1 MASSQIFFSPLCFAL
16 LFFFFSLPL
25 IVTSIGINYGQVA
38 NNLPPPKN
46 VIPLLKSV
54 GATRVKLYDADPQAL
69 RAFSGSG
76 FDLTVALGNEFLAQ
90 MKDSDKARDWVKQ
103 NVQAY
108 LPGTKIV
115 AIVVGNEVLTSN
127 QSALTA
133 VLFPAMQSIHAA
145 LVDCGLNKQIF
156 VTTAH
161 SLAILDVSYP
171 PSATSFRRDLLGS
184 LTPILDFH
192 VKTGS
197 PILINAYP
205 FFAYEENPKHV
216 SLDFVLFQPNQ
227 GFTDPGS
234 NFHYDN
240 MLFAQVDAVYHAL
253 DAVGISY
260 KDVPIVVSETGWPS
274 NGDPQEVGA
283 SCDNARKYNGN
294 LIKMMMSKKMRT
306 PIRPECDLSIFVFA
320 LFNENMKPGPT
331 SERNYGL
338 FNPDGTPVY
347 SLGIKTSSGSGTSTS
362 TSTSGTKN
370 STAGGG
376 SSSGGYTG
384 GSSAGGG
391 GGVYT
396 PGIAENPSPDYMSI
410 SSAGGKGRFVE
421 CVFFFLMLC
430 IIKHRL

>member
-1 MASSQIFFSPLCFAL
+1 MAQTLSSLLCFAL
-16 LFFFFSLPL
+16 LSLPL
-25 IVTSIGINYGQVA
+25 IVSSIGINYGQVA

-54 GATRVKLYDADPQAL
+54 GATKVKLYDADPQAL

-76 FDLTVALGNEFLAQ
+76 FDLTVALGNEYLAQ
-90 MKDSDKARDWVKQ
+90 MKETDKARDWVKQ

-133 VLFPAMQSIHAA
+133 ALFPAMQSIHAA

-171 PSATSFRRDLLGS
+171 PSATSFRRDLLGP

-260 KDVPIVVSETGWPS
+260 KKVPIVVSETGWPS

-283 SCDNARKYNGN
+283 TCDNARKYNGN
-294 LIKMMMSKKMRT
+294 LVKMMMSKKMRT
-306 PIRPECDLSIFVFA
+306 PIRPDCDLTIFVFA

-347 SLGIKTSSGSGTSTS
+347 SLGIKTSSSSSGS
-362 TSTSGTKN
+362 
-370 STAGGG
+370 GGG
-376 SSSGGYTG
+376 SSKNSTGGGGNTG
-384 GSSAGGG
+384 GSSGGG
-391 GGVYT
+391 GGGIYT
-396 PGIAENPSPDYMSI
+396 PGITENPSPDYMSI
-410 SSAGGKGRFVE
+410 SSARVKFSTLHFISCFTLPILILLDIYFAISGS
-421 CVFFFLMLC
+421 L
-430 IIKHRL
+430 

>member
-1 MASSQIFFSPLCFAL
+1 
-16 LFFFFSLPL
+16 
-25 IVTSIGINYGQVA
+25 
-38 NNLPPPKN
+38 
-46 VIPLLKSV
+46 
-54 GATRVKLYDADPQAL
+54 
-69 RAFSGSG
+69 
-76 FDLTVALGNEFLAQ
+76 

-133 VLFPAMQSIHAA
+133 ALFPAMQSIHAA

-396 PGIAENPSPDYMSI
+396 PGITENPSPDYMSI
-410 SSAGGKGRFVE
+410 SSAGGKGRFVV

>member
-1 MASSQIFFSPLCFAL
+1 MASSQILFSPLCVAL
-16 LFFFFSLPL
+16 LFFSFPL
-25 IVTSIGINYGQVA
+25 IVSSIGINYGQVA

-54 GATRVKLYDADPQAL
+54 GATKVKLYDADPQAL

-76 FDLTVALGNEFLAQ
+76 FELTVALGNEYLAQ
-90 MKDSDKARDWVKQ
+90 VKDSDKARDWVKQ

-133 VLFPAMQSIHAA
+133 ALFPAMQSIHAA

-260 KDVPIVVSETGWPS
+260 KKVPIVVSETGWPS

-283 SCDNARKYNGN
+283 TCDNARKYNGN

-306 PIRPECDLSIFVFA
+306 PIRPDCDLTIFVFA
-320 LFNENMKPGPT
+320 LFNENLKPGPT

-347 SLGIKTSSGSGTSTS
+347 SLGIKTSSSSS
-362 TSTSGTKN
+362 
-370 STAGGG
+370 GG
-376 SSSGGYTG
+376 SSSGSKNSTGGGGSSGGSTG
-384 GSSAGGG
+384 GSSGGG
-391 GGVYT
+391 GGIYT
-396 PGIAENPSPDYMSI
+396 PGITENPSPDYMSI
-410 SSAGGKGRFVE
+410 SSAGVKGRFVE
-421 CVFFFLMLC
+421 CVFFFFLLC
-430 IIKHRL
+430 IIKLRL

>member
-1 MASSQIFFSPLCFAL
+1 MALSSSLLCLAL
-16 LFFFFSLPL
+16 FSLPL
-25 IVTSIGINYGQVA
+25 LVSSIGINYGQVA

-54 GATRVKLYDADPQAL
+54 GATKVKLYDANPQAL

-76 FDLTVALGNEFLAQ
+76 FDLTVSLGNEFLAQ
-90 MKDSDKARDWVKQ
+90 MKDSDQARDWVKQ

-115 AIVVGNEVLTSN
+115 GIVVGNEVLTSN
-127 QSALTA
+127 QSALSA
-133 VLFPAMQSIHAA
+133 ALFPAMQNIHGA

-205 FFAYEENPKHV
+205 FFAYEVNPKLV

-260 KDVPIVVSETGWPS
+260 KKVPIVVSETGWPS

-283 SCDNARKYNGN
+283 TCDNARKYNGN

-306 PIRPECDLSIFVFA
+306 PIRPDCDLTIFVFA

-338 FNPDGTPVY
+338 FHPDGTPVY
-347 SLGIKTSSGSGTSTS
+347 SLGIKTSSSSS
-362 TSTSGTKN
+362 SS
-370 STAGGG
+370 SGGG
-376 SSSGGYTG
+376 SSSSKNSTTSGG
-384 GSSAGGG
+384 GSSSSGSSGGG
-391 GGVYT
+391 GLYT
-396 PGIAENPSPDYMSI
+396 PENQSPDYMAF
-410 SSAGGKGRFVE
+410 SSARVKFSTWHFIS
-421 CVFFFLMLC
+421 CFTLPILLLPFS
-430 IIKHRL
+430 

>member
-1 MASSQIFFSPLCFAL
+1 MVKVKMKKKKKKSNWVAFKIGLLLQRTCEICGATAKNVAGEQSNQESNASAHSQTTAGQTQTEIRGIEILTLWPHPCLLYHLPTTTHYSVSLSLSLSTPSLLPMAPSQISFSLVCVAL
-16 LFFFFSLPL
+16 LFFSFLL
-25 IVTSIGINYGQVA
+25 TVTSIGINYGQVA

-54 GATRVKLYDADPQAL
+54 GATKVKLYDADPQAL

-76 FDLTVALGNEFLAQ
+76 FDLTISLGNEYLAQ

-127 QSALTA
+127 QSDLSAA
-133 VLFPAMQSIHAA
+133 LFPAMQSIHGA

-171 PSATSFRRDLLGS
+171 PSATSFRHDLLGT

-205 FFAYEENPKHV
+205 FFAYEGNPKHI

-260 KDVPIVVSETGWPS
+260 KKVPIVVSETGWPS

-283 SCDNARKYNGN
+283 NCDNARKYNGN

-306 PIRPECDLSIFVFA
+306 PIRPDCDLTIFVFA
-320 LFNENMKPGPT
+320 LFNENMKPGK
-331 SERNYGL
+331 RQ
-338 FNPDGTPVY
+338 
-347 SLGIKTSSGSGTSTS
+347 I
-362 TSTSGTKN
+362 
-370 STAGGG
+370 
-376 SSSGGYTG
+376 
-384 GSSAGGG
+384 
-391 GGVYT
+391 
-396 PGIAENPSPDYMSI
+396 
-410 SSAGGKGRFVE
+410 R
-421 CVFFFLMLC
+421 
-430 IIKHRL
+430 